1 MHSIILFYKYV
12 TIQYPKQILKWQK
25 KICQELNL
33 KGRIILAEEGIN
45 GTLGGTTQNLERYKQ
60 LMNEHELF
68 GSIDYKE
75 SHNVGDH
82 FPRLR
87 IVVKDEIVYL
97 GLDTKVVTAKDAGTY
112 LEPAQAHEL
121 IAQKP
126 DNLVIIDCRNRT
138 ESAIGRIEN
147 AIMPDTHYFREF
159 PEYVDKNLENL
170 KDKQVLMY
178 CTGGVRCERASA
190 YIKSKGVAQEVFHIK
205 GGVHKYV
212 EEFPNGFFKGKNY
225 VFDGRTAVKISDDIL
240 ANCFVCQ
247 KPCDDYNNCMRAQC
261 NRHFIGC
268 IECMKQLDTTCSSEC
283 QQIIT
288 LDPTKKRPTLIKSY
302 QDYSQKELI

>member
-12 TIQYPKQILKWQK
+12 TIIYPKQILKWQK

-33 KGRIILAEEGIN
+33 NGRIILAEEGIN
-45 GTLGGTTQNLERYKQ
+45 GTLGGTPENIEQYKQ
-60 LMNEHELF
+60 LMNSHELF
-68 GSIDYKE
+68 ADIDYKE
-75 SHNVGDH
+75 SHNVGNH

-87 IVVKDEIVYL
+87 IVIKNEIVYL
-97 GLDTKVVTAKDAGTY
+97 GLDPKTVRAEDAGTY

-121 IAQKP
+121 IAKKP
-126 DNLVIIDCRNRT
+126 NNLVIIDCRNRT

-147 AIMPDTHYFREF
+147 AIVPDTNYFREF
-159 PEYVDKNLENL
+159 PEYVDKHLEDL

-212 EEFPNGFFKGKNY
+212 EQFPQGFFKGKNY
-225 VFDGRTAVKISDDIL
+225 VFDGRTAVKVTNDIL
-240 ANCFVCQ
+240 AHCFVCQ
-247 KPCDDYNNCMRAQC
+247 KPCDEYINCMFARC

-268 IECMKQLDTTCSSEC
+268 VECMQRLDNTCSTEC
-283 QQIIT
+283 LQTIT
-288 LDPTKKRPTLIKSY
+288 QDPSKKRPTFNKKLPGI
-302 QDYSQKELI
+302 LA

>member
-12 TIQYPKQILKWQK
+12 TITYPKQILKWQK
-25 KICQELNL
+25 KACQELNL

-45 GTLGGTTQNLERYKQ
+45 GTLGGTPENIERYKE
-60 LMNEHELF
+60 LMNTHELF
-68 GSIDYKE
+68 GAIDYKE
-75 SHNVGDH
+75 SNNVRDH

-87 IVVKDEIVYL
+87 IVVKSEIVYL
-97 GLDTKVVTAKDAGTY
+97 GLDPKAITAKDAGTY

-126 DNLVIIDCRNRT
+126 DNLVIIDCRNNT

-147 AIMPDTHYFREF
+147 AIMPDTKYFREF
-159 PEYVDKNLENL
+159 PEYVDKHLDDF

-190 YIKSKGVAQEVFHIK
+190 YIKSKGVAQEVYHIK

-225 VFDGRTAVKISDDIL
+225 VFDGRTAVKITDDIL

-247 KPCDDYNNCMRAQC
+247 QPCDDYNNCMFARC

-268 IECMKQLDTTCSSEC
+268 NQCMERLDNTCSTEC
-283 QQIIT
+283 QLIIT
-288 LDPTKKRPTLIKSY
+288 QDPSKKRPTLIKSY
-302 QDYSQKELI
+302 QEYSPKELN